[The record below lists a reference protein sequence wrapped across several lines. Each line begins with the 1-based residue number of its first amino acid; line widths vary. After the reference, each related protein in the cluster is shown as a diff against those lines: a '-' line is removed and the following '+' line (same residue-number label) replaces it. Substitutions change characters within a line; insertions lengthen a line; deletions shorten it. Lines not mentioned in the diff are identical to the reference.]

1 MESDDVLKLL
11 QVIKS
16 KDGKQNLYEHL
27 QKLYETKIE
36 MNDDKKFLDLLEDI
50 SIRIKV
56 EGKYYNEDKSREST
70 LKYLE
75 EFNKN
80 SKAKKNLLAPITK
93 VDDQTEIITQV
104 PFVPEYH
111 NLFRTF
117 EWAGISISEKEAY
130 LLTNSL
136 RNLAYKRDLKNGVT
150 VWGKIYGTEKDYY
163 IAEALGIDSGKF
175 LFKFE
180 IRKNRRIIA

>member
-1 MESDDVLKLL
+1 MESDNDLYQLL
-11 QVIKS
+11 QVIIS
-16 KDGKQNLYEHL
+16 KDGKHNLYEHL
-27 QKLYETKIE
+27 QKLYVTKIE

-50 SIRIKV
+50 SIKIKV
-56 EGKYYNEDKSREST
+56 EGKYYNEDISRESI

-80 SKAKKNLLAPITK
+80 SKAKKILLGPITK
-93 VDDQTEIITQV
+93 VDEQTEIITQV

-111 NLFRTF
+111 NLFQTF

-136 RNLAYKRDLKNGVT
+136 RNLAYKKDLKNGVT
-150 VWGKIYGTEKDYY
+150 LWGKIYGTEKDYY
-163 IAEALGIDSGKF
+163 IAETVGLDSGKISHYLIF
-175 LFKFE
+175 
-180 IRKNRRIIA
+180 R